1 MVYEDALRC
10 IGVCENV
17 VFTVEDAEPTLQYL
31 DELCRVVLSVSK
43 QGGKGL
49 GVLFAISS
57 RSKPPSDEARAKIE
71 RDRRL
76 FDAHTKAAAHV
87 LFGEGF
93 LASAK
98 RSALSLL
105 FATSRTTFPLKVF
118 GDVNSAMLWL
128 FKSMADAA
136 PRSVTASALAASV
149 DELCRIRFKAP
160 SPAGSRVS
168 RVKTA
173 SNARKPCRA
182 TTSCYNAPRAR
193 ACSGA
198 FPR

>member
-1 MVYEDALRC
+1 MPEERRTADDTRTLDVETPQRPPVRIAYEDSVRC

-31 DELCRVVLSVSK
+31 DELCRVVLSVS
-43 QGGKGL
+43 QRGGKGL

-57 RSKPPSDEARAKIE
+57 RCKPPSEAARAKID
-71 RDRRL
+71 RDRRM

-105 FATSRTTFPLKVF
+105 FATSRASFPLKVF
-118 GDVNSAMLWL
+118 GDVNSAMVWL
-128 FKSMADAA
+128 FNAMTDAA
-136 PRSVTASALAASV
+136 PRGVTATRLAASV
-149 DELCRIRFKAP
+149 DELCRTRFKA
-160 SPAGSRVS
+160 
-168 RVKTA
+168 T
-173 SNARKPCRA
+173 
-182 TTSCYNAPRAR
+182 
-193 ACSGA
+193 
-198 FPR
+198 